1 MSFAKNKRKYIGK
14 NASKNVSGTI
24 KTASKREI
32 QKAAEAT
39 DDLIANKIAYKIG
52 NVSGT
57 SSRNSLDT
65 NTSMYIHIYLYLFL
79 SLSLYIYIYIYTYI
93 YKYIYIYI
101 YILLIEYEY
110 RISFNQCFGRL
121 IDFEVSSCSA

>member
-14 NASKNVSGTI
+14 NASKNVSGTL

-79 SLSLYIYIYIYTYI
+79 SLSLYIYIYTYI

-101 YILLIEYEY
+101 CI
-110 RISFNQCFGRL
+110 
-121 IDFEVSSCSA
+121 